1 MKTIPELAGWYNVHP
16 TVVNGWKRQLLENT
30 SELFE
35 SAKSRG
41 KQDSDTQAQID
52 ELYRQIDQLKVERDC
67 LAER

>member
-1 MKTIPELAGWYNVHP
+1 MICEP
-16 TVVNGWKRQLLENT
+16 LENT